1 MITPGPGEGPA
12 FLQPSSFLPEF
23 PIMLNRRTVLTTA
36 ALATVPLSL
45 PQAMAQ
51 GRKDSIVLAMA
62 LEPPGLDPT
71 AGAASAIAEI
81 TQYNIYETL
90 TKVNSD
96 GSVTPLLA
104 ESWEVSPDLRTY
116 TFRLRKGVKFQNGEP
131 FNAQAVKFS
140 FDRAGADKSTN
151 KDKRTFSSMES
162 ISVQDDHTLV
172 IVNKELDPDFLF
184 LMGQAT
190 AIIVEPKSADT
201 NATRPIGTGPYK
213 LETWSKGSSVTLVKW
228 DGFRNAANVKIRKV
242 TFRFISDPA
251 AQVASLLAGDVDAF
265 PRVTP
270 RSVEQFKNNPK
281 FQVVVSGS
289 RAKTILAMNNK
300 KKPLDDVRVRRA
312 IAAAIDRKAVIQGA
326 GDGYGSPI
334 GSHYVPGAPGYVD
347 TTGINAYNP
356 EKARALLKEA
366 GVTTPLELTMTLPP
380 PPYARQGGEVIAAE
394 LAKVGINVKLQNV
407 EWAQWLSGTYGS
419 KNYDLTIVSHVEP
432 FDLGNFAKP
441 GYYWNYE
448 SARFN
453 ELYNRYKTAPRAAD
467 RNKLVGD
474 IQRLLAEDS
483 VHAFLYQP
491 QWITVA
497 NKNVKGLWKDMP
509 IFVNDVAAM
518 SWS

>member
-1 MITPGPGEGPA
+1 
-12 FLQPSSFLPEF
+12 
-23 PIMLNRRTVLTTA
+23 MLKRRTVLSTA
-36 ALATVPLSL
+36 ALATLPLAF
-45 PQAMAQ
+45 PQAALAQ
-51 GRKDSIVLAMA
+51 GRKDAIVLAMA

-90 TKVNSD
+90 TKINPD
-96 GSVTPLLA
+96 GSVTPMLA
-104 ESWEVSPDLRTY
+104 EGWEVSPDLRTY

-131 FNAQAVKFS
+131 FNAQTVKFS
-140 FDRAGADKSTN
+140 FERAGAEKSTN

-162 ISVQDDHTLV
+162 ISAQDDYTLV

-190 AIIVEPKSADT
+190 AIIVEPKSAET
-201 NATRPIGTGPYK
+201 NATKPVGTGPYK
-213 LETWSKGSSVTLVKW
+213 LDSWSKGSSVTLAKW
-228 DGFRNAANVKIRKV
+228 DGFRNAGNVKIKKA

-251 AQVASLLAGDVDAF
+251 AQVASLLAGDVDVFA
-265 PRVTP
+265 RVTP
-270 RSVEQFKNNPK
+270 RSVPQFKNNSK

-289 RAKTILAMNNK
+289 RAKTILAINNK

-312 IAAAIDRKAVIQGA
+312 IAMAIDRKVVIQGA

-347 TTGINAYNP
+347 MTAVNAYNP
-356 EKARALLKEA
+356 EKAKALLKEA
-366 GVTTPLELTMTLPP
+366 GITAPLELTLTLPP

-394 LAKVGINVKLQNV
+394 LAKIGITAKLQNV
-407 EWAQWLSGTYGS
+407 EWAQWLSGTYGN
-419 KNYDLTIVSHVEP
+419 KNYDLTIISHVEP

-448 SARFN
+448 SAKFN
-453 ELYNRYKTAPRAAD
+453 DLYNKYKTSPRAAD

-474 IQRLLAEDS
+474 IQRLIAEDS

-497 NKNVKGLWKDMP
+497 NKNIKGLWKDMP
-509 IFVNDVAAM
+509 IFVNDVAAL
-518 SWS
+518 SWN

>member
-1 MITPGPGEGPA
+1 
-12 FLQPSSFLPEF
+12 
-23 PIMLNRRTVLTTA
+23 MLKRRTVLTTA
-36 ALATVPLSL
+36 ALAAVPLAL
-45 PQAMAQ
+45 PHAALAQ

-90 TKVNSD
+90 TKINSD

-104 ESWEVSPDLRTY
+104 EGWEVSPDLRTY

-131 FNAQAVKFS
+131 FNAEAVKFS
-140 FDRAGADKSTN
+140 FTRAGAEKSTN
-151 KDKRTFSSMES
+151 KDKRTFASMES
-162 ISVQDDHTLV
+162 ISAQDDHTLV
-172 IVNKELDPDFLF
+172 IVNRELDPDFLF

-190 AIIVEPKSADT
+190 AIIVEPKSVDT
-201 NATRPIGTGPYK
+201 NATKPVGTGPYK
-213 LETWSKGSSVTLVKW
+213 LDSWSKGSSVTLSKW
-228 DGFRNAANVKIRKV
+228 DGYRDAARIKIKKV

-289 RAKTILAMNNK
+289 RAKTILAINNK

-312 IAAAIDRKAVIQGA
+312 IAMAIDRKAVIQGA
-326 GDGYGSPI
+326 GDGYGTPI
-334 GSHYVPGAPGYVD
+334 GAHYVPGAPGYVD
-347 TTGINAYNP
+347 VTGVNAYNP
-356 EKARALLKEA
+356 EKAKALLKEA
-366 GVTTPLELTMTLPP
+366 GITTPLELTLTLPP

-394 LAKVGINVKLQNV
+394 LAKIGINAKLQNV
-407 EWAQWLSGTYGS
+407 EWAQWLSGTYGAR
-419 KNYDLTIVSHVEP
+419 NYDLTIISHVEP

-441 GYYWNYE
+441 DYYWNYT
-448 SARFN
+448 SPKFN
-453 ELYNRYKTAPRAAD
+453 DLYNRYKTSPRAAD

-497 NKNVKGLWKDMP
+497 NKNIKGLWKDMP
-509 IFVNDVAAM
+509 IFVNDVAAL